1 MEIVVLVLGAVGL
14 VMSPVI
20 VGAAPAALGII
31 LGVLRLLIKKK
42 PLRKLGKTEIIIGIV
57 LAVVAILI
65 SVYVYTA
72 GVMNIDFLKIVRQDI
87 EGLKGF
93 FNK

>member
-72 GVMNIDFLKIVRQDI
+72 GVMNIDFVKIVRQDI

>member
-57 LAVVAILI
+57 LAVVARLI

-72 GVMNIDFLKIVRQDI
+72 GVMNIDFVKIVREDI
-87 EGLKGF
+87 NLVFLHK
-93 FNK
+93 

>member
-72 GVMNIDFLKIVRQDI
+72 GVMNIDFVKIVRQNI
-87 EGLKGF
+87 ESFTSF
-93 FNK
+93 FKK

>member
-42 PLRKLGKTEIIIGIV
+42 PLRKLGKTEIILGIE

-72 GVMNIDFLKIVRQDI
+72 GVMNIDFVKIVRQDI
-87 EGLKGF
+87 NLVFLHK
-93 FNK
+93 

>member
-14 VMSPVI
+14 VMSPVL

-72 GVMNIDFLKIVRQDI
+72 GVMNIDFVKIVRDHI
-87 EGLKGF
+87 SFVDFMCKR
-93 FNK
+93 

>member
-1 MEIVVLVLGAVGL
+1 MIQLFEVGL
-14 VMSPVI
+14 SNFRVI

-72 GVMNIDFLKIVRQDI
+72 GVMNIDFVKIVREDI
-87 EGLKGF
+87 NLVFLHK
-93 FNK
+93 

>member
-72 GVMNIDFLKIVRQDI
+72 GVMNIDLVKIVREDI
-87 EGLKGF
+87 NLVFLHK
-93 FNK
+93 